1 MKVKKMIALLT
12 AGAISASVLTGCGNA
27 QSGDVANG
35 EGTSKTEIA
44 DNSGD
49 ELPDVELWNCMTGL
63 PVEKDSPLYNLYKE
77 KIGVGIVQP
86 YVEWRKYI
94 PAAIK
99 SEDFCRRD
107 AGYFLPG

>member
-49 ELPDVELWNCMTGL
+49 EFV
-63 PVEKDSPLYNLYKE
+63 
-77 KIGVGIVQP
+77 
-86 YVEWRKYI
+86 
-94 PAAIK
+94 
-99 SEDFCRRD
+99 
-107 AGYFLPG
+107 